1 MNFTKKFLFIF
12 FIICLLFFSFIGFS
26 TNKVFASSLNTYHF
40 TLLDKSYDFTYEL
53 EDELPYFYIF
63 TEKHYYSGD
72 YFTIPYFIASSVPLV
87 ISTTKIGDEIKF
99 VCTNYDTSFDILT
112 ISGGDP
118 LTWSSIDSSSI
129 HRDKNAGSNACTY
142 TLSSEPSFVYSNYTL
157 KSVDGNVVFQSAPHK
172 EGILTPI
179 ATSMDFSQV
188 MTEVL
193 QILPMMLLILISL
206 IGLMKAI
213 KLLFKVLRQ
222 S

>member
-26 TNKVFASSLNTYHF
+26 TNKVFASSVNEHQVLV
-40 TLLDKSYDFTYEL
+40 DGVSYSFTYSC
-53 EDELPYFYIF
+53 EDECPYFYIF
-63 TEKHYYSGD
+63 RYSNGNLT
-72 YFTIPYFIASSVPLV
+72 FVCSSVPLV
-87 ISTTKIGDEIKF
+87 ITSTKISNFVGVSSDGSAFNGCWLTFSGPTLEKAFKSLSSYHHEVRYNIESVNFSINPGDVVISS
-99 VCTNYDTSFDILT
+99 NYDLKKVN
-112 ISGGDP
+112 GD
-118 LTWSSIDSSSI
+118 L
-129 HRDKNAGSNACTY
+129 
-142 TLSSEPSFVYSNYTL
+142 
-157 KSVDGNVVFQSAPHK
+157 VFQPAPHK